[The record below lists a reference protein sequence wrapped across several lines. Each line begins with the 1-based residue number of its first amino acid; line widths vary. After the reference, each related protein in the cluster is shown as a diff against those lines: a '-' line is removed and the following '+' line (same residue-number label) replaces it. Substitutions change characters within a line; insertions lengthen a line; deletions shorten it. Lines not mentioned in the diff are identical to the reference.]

1 MARYHLYQ
9 MPLPQGDIEDI
20 VMKTLLTLATTAL
33 ALASASALAQNE
45 ATGVSTPPPAV
56 ITASPD
62 EAPAP
67 AAAYKPKPSAAV
79 GYASPSATQSNSFGP
94 YVPYAP
100 AGQAMPLTQRDPDAN
115 IVTSVPGDRG
125 EDNGSGQDAEG
136 QDAGIVTS
144 LPSNPNEVP
153 AGTLLHARIRETLST
168 VSTEVGTPFTA
179 EVTEPMEQDGRVVIP
194 VGSVIH
200 GRVTIVR
207 GGKRISGAAALHLL
221 TENVTLPDG
230 TNYIVHAQVIDTT
243 QHDVTRVD
251 DEGTIYRR
259 DHIKGTLAAMSLTT
273 GGAAAAGAVIGGVP
287 GALIGGGIGAG
298 VSTVWWLK
306 QDRQEVIPQNT
317 GIVFSLSIPMSVTPI
332 TLGTR

>member
-1 MARYHLYQ
+1 
-9 MPLPQGDIEDI
+9 
-20 VMKTLLTLATTAL
+20 MKRLLTLTTTAL
-33 ALASASALAQNE
+33 ALASAHAFAQSE
-45 ATGVSTPPPAV
+45 TGVSTPPPAI

-62 EAPAP
+62 EAPVAP
-67 AAAYKPKPSAAV
+67 AYKSKPSAAV
-79 GYASPSATQSNSFGP
+79 GYMSAAPAQPTTYGA

-100 AGQAMPLTQRDPDAN
+100 AGHATPIAPRDPDAN
-115 IVTSVPGDRG
+115 IVTSISAQSESTQAGD
-125 EDNGSGQDAEG
+125 
-136 QDAGIVTS
+136 QDAGIVTYV
-144 LPSNPNEVP
+144 PSNPNEVP

-168 VSTEVGTPFTA
+168 VATEVGTPFTA
-179 EVTEPMEQDGRVVIP
+179 EVTEPMERDGRVIIP
-194 VGSVIH
+194 AGSVIH

-230 TNYIVHAQVIDTT
+230 TNYILHAQVIDTT
-243 QHDVTRVD
+243 QHSVTRVD

-259 DHIKGTLAAMSLTT
+259 DHVKGTLAAMSLTT
-273 GGAAAAGAVIGGVP
+273 GGAAAAGAVFGGVP

-317 GIVFSLSIPMSVTPI
+317 GIVFSLNIPMTMSPI
-332 TLGTR
+332 TMGTR